1 MTVENDVN
9 VAQPEVDDIEVEVT
23 GADADDHYMQ
33 IDLDGCCT
41 WVLPE
46 FTLMSRRPGIGK
58 AWFDKYKDDVFPSDE
73 VPIPGKGI
81 VNGVPRYYGDLYA
94 RLDAD
99 GMEEVKRLR
108 QVFRREHGCD
118 FSPARLMDKYKV
130 KKAQVDMLK
139 RSL

>member
-1 MTVENDVN
+1 MKDPNWYMTC
-9 VAQPEVDDIEVEVT
+9 
-23 GADADDHYMQ
+23 
-33 IDLDGCCT
+33 DLDGEIT
-41 WVLPE
+41 FIAPE
-46 FTLMSRRPGIGK
+46 YVSMSRGNAAYKGQKVGIG
-58 AWFDKYKDDVFPSDE
+58 AGWFEKYHSDVFPSDE

-118 FSPARLMDKYKV
+118 FTPARLMDKYKV